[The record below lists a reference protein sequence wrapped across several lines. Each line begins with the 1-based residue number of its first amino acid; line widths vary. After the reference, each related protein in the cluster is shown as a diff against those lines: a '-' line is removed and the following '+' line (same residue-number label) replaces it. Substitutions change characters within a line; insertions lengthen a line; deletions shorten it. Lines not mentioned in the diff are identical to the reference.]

1 MPVVNSLTS
10 AASNH
15 SIKLTL
21 SKFLIVGLLSG
32 LFKKKE
38 IPSSLTDL
46 SGLYIDLHSHLIP
59 GIDDGAKTMT
69 DSLDLIRGLRDL
81 GFKKI
86 ITSPHIMSG
95 GYNNTPEIILS
106 GRDDVRSALRENN
119 IDVEFDAWAE
129 YYLDE
134 TIMPK
139 IENKEL
145 LTMGDKYVL
154 VELSYL
160 MKSNNSTAY
169 FYAMISRGYKVILA
183 HPERYP
189 YYHNESFHE
198 YYNLKDQGIYF
209 QLNIASLTGTYGGS
223 ARATA
228 EKLIDNNMIDFVATD
243 LHNDRHL
250 SYIKDAVKLQYM
262 EKILNYPKLMN
273 KVLI

>member
-1 MPVVNSLTS
+1 VGFI
-10 AASNH
+10 SN
-15 SIKLTL
+15 
-21 SKFLIVGLLSG
+21 

-38 IPSSLTDL
+38 VPSNLTDL
-46 SGLYIDLHSHLIP
+46 SGLHIDLHSHLIP
-59 GIDDGAKTMT
+59 GIDDGAKTIE
-69 DSLDLIRGLRDL
+69 DSIALIRGLRGL

-95 GYNNTPEIILS
+95 GYNNTPEIILK
-106 GRDDVRSALRENN
+106 GRDIVREAIKANN

-160 MKSNNSTAY
+160 IKSHNATSY
-169 FYAMISRGYKVILA
+169 FYSMITNGYKIVLA

-189 YYHNESFHE
+189 YYHGDAFGE
-198 YYNLKDQGIYF
+198 YHNLKDQGVFF
-209 QLNIASLTGTYGGS
+209 QLNIASLTGTYGQS
-223 ARATA
+223 ARQTA
-228 EKLIDNNMIDFVATD
+228 ERMIDENMIDFVATD
-243 LHNDRHL
+243 LHNERHL
-250 SYIKDAVKLQYM
+250 NYIRDAVKLPYL
-262 EKILNYPKLMN
+262 EKIINYPKLMN

>member
-1 MPVVNSLTS
+1 MGF
-10 AASNH
+10 
-15 SIKLTL
+15 L
-21 SKFLIVGLLSG
+21 SDI
-32 LFKKKE
+32 FKKKE
-38 IPSSLTDL
+38 VVSSLTDL

-59 GIDDGAKTMT
+59 GIDDGAKTME
-69 DSLDLIRGLRDL
+69 DSITLIRGLREL

-106 GRDDVRSALRENN
+106 GRDKVREAIKENN

-139 IENKEL
+139 IEKKEL
-145 LTMGDKYVL
+145 LTMGDNYVL

-160 MKSNNSTAY
+160 MKSNNATSY
-169 FYAMISRGYKVILA
+169 FYKLITNGYKIILA

-189 YYHNESFHE
+189 YYHNDSLEDYHS
-198 YYNLKDQGIYF
+198 LKDQGIFF
-209 QLNIASLTGTYGGS
+209 QLNMASLTDTYGKA
-223 ARATA
+223 ARNIA
-228 EKLIDNNMIDFVATD
+228 EKLIDKNMIDFIATD
-243 LHNDRHL
+243 LHNERHL
-250 SYIKDAVKLQYM
+250 KYIRDAVKLPYM
-262 EKILNYPKLMN
+262 EKIMNYPKLMN

>member
-1 MPVVNSLTS
+1 VGFL
-10 AASNH
+10 SN
-15 SIKLTL
+15 I
-21 SKFLIVGLLSG
+21 
-32 LFKKKE
+32 FKKKE
-38 IPSSLTDL
+38 LPSNLADL

-59 GIDDGAKTMT
+59 GIDDGAKNMQ

-106 GRDDVRSALRENN
+106 GRDKVREALAANN

-139 IENKEL
+139 ILNKQL
-145 LTMGDKYVL
+145 MTMGDNYVL

-160 MKSNNSTAY
+160 IKSHNATSY
-169 FYAMISRGYKVILA
+169 FYSMITNGYKVVLA

-189 YYHNESFHE
+189 YYHSESLDE
-198 YYNLKDQGIYF
+198 YMNIKDQGVYF
-209 QLNIASLTGTYGGS
+209 QLNIASLTGTYGQS
-223 ARATA
+223 ARNIA
-228 EKLIDNNMIDFVATD
+228 ERMIDNNMIDFVATD
-243 LHNDRHL
+243 LHNERHL
-250 SYIKDAVKLQYM
+250 NYIRDSVKLPYM
-262 EKILNYPKLMN
+262 EKIINYPKLMN
-273 KVLI
+273 KMLI

>member
-1 MPVVNSLTS
+1 MGFI
-10 AASNH
+10 SN
-15 SIKLTL
+15 
-21 SKFLIVGLLSG
+21 

-38 IPSSLTDL
+38 VPSSLADL

-59 GIDDGAKTMT
+59 GIDDGAKTIE
-69 DSLDLIRGLRDL
+69 DSIALIRGLRNL

-95 GYNNTPEIILS
+95 GYNNTPEIILK
-106 GRDDVRSALRENN
+106 GRDIVREAIRENN

-139 IENKEL
+139 IEKKEL

-160 MKSNNSTAY
+160 IKSHNATSY
-169 FYAMISRGYKVILA
+169 FYSMITNGYKVVLA

-189 YYHNESFHE
+189 YYHGDSFGE
-198 YYNLKDQGIYF
+198 YHNLKDQGVFF
-209 QLNIASLTGTYGGS
+209 QLNIASLTGTYGQS
-223 ARATA
+223 ARQTA
-228 EKLIDNNMIDFVATD
+228 ERMIDENMIDFVATD
-243 LHNDRHL
+243 LHNERHL
-250 SYIKDAVKLQYM
+250 NYIRDAVKLPYL
-262 EKILNYPKLMN
+262 EKIINYPKLMN

>member
-1 MPVVNSLTS
+1 M
-10 AASNH
+10 
-15 SIKLTL
+15 
-21 SKFLIVGLLSG
+21 GLFSS

-38 IPSSLTDL
+38 VVSNLTDL
-46 SGLYIDLHSHLIP
+46 SGLGLDLHSHLIP
-59 GIDDGAKTMT
+59 GIDDGAKTLE
-69 DSLDLIRGLRDL
+69 DSIMLIKGMRQL

-106 GRDDVRSALRENN
+106 GRDKVREAIKEQG

-139 IENKEL
+139 IEKHSL
-145 LTMGDKYVL
+145 MTMGDKYVL

-160 MKSNNSTAY
+160 MKSFSTTSY
-169 FYAMISRGYKVILA
+169 FYSLITNGYKVVLA

-189 YYHNESFHE
+189 YYHSDDLDE
-198 YYNLKDQGIYF
+198 YKMIKDQGVF
-209 QLNIASLTGTYGGS
+209 LQLNIASLTGTYGQG
-223 ARATA
+223 ARNAA

-243 LHNDRHL
+243 LHNTRHL
-250 SYIKDAVKLQYM
+250 SYIKDSVKLPYM
-262 EKILNYPKLMN
+262 EKIINYDKLMN
-273 KVLI
+273 KVFL